1 MEARRCEG
9 KGGGPRAAAGLPPT
23 NAGRGRKETPVLTQG
38 GAEPGVSAPRLS
50 VGPQPLR
57 GGRRAALRKPAPSP
71 AGPGA
76 APPPGAARPSGPAG
90 AMGAGGLWARA
101 AHTALSGGLAL
112 GLFLHRTG
120 EAGPPRR
127 PLNLQKQVERGELLQ
142 PLIFILLGL
151 CSVLLYF
158 KVSLMDP
165 GFVKSEEEADKS
177 EEQSMVTPQVPSNIK
192 MRRCGYCMV
201 KQPMRAKHC
210 QLCQHCVRRY
220 DHHCPWIEN
229 CVGEK
234 NHPLFIVY
242 LSAQLVVLLWG
253 GHVAWS
259 GLYFEQSWEWL
270 QHNILLLMSFLMIV
284 IFTIVVLLLLI
295 SHLYLISCNT
305 TTWEFMSHHRISYL
319 RHSELENPF
328 DQGVILNLWRFFCSC
343 HLTAWEKIYFHRNN
357 EPV

>member
-1 MEARRCEG
+1 
-9 KGGGPRAAAGLPPT
+9 
-23 NAGRGRKETPVLTQG
+23 
-38 GAEPGVSAPRLS
+38 
-50 VGPQPLR
+50 
-57 GGRRAALRKPAPSP
+57 
-71 AGPGA
+71 
-76 APPPGAARPSGPAG
+76 
-90 AMGAGGLWARA
+90 MGAGGLWVRA
-101 AHTALSGGLAL
+101 AHTALSGGLTL
-112 GLFLHRTG
+112 GLFLHRTD
-120 EAGPPRR
+120 
-127 PLNLQKQVERGELLQ
+127 LQKQEERGELLQ
-142 PLIFILLGL
+142 LLIFVLLVL

-165 GFVKSEEEADKS
+165 GFVKSEEEVKAGKS
-177 EEQSMVTPQVPSNIK
+177 EEQSLVIPQVPSNIK
-192 MRRCGYCMV
+192 MRRCGYCLV

-242 LSAQLVVLLWG
+242 LSVQLVVLLWG
-253 GHVAWS
+253 GHIAWS
-259 GLYFEQSWEWL
+259 GLYFEQSWDWL
-270 QHNILLLMSFLMIV
+270 QHNILLLMSFLLIV
-284 IFTIVVLLLLI
+284 VFTIVVLLLLI

-328 DQGVILNLWRFFCSC
+328 DQGVVLNLWRFFCSC
-343 HLTAWEKIYFHRNN
+343 HLTAWEKIYFHKNN